1 MSAYYPKLLHLSLQK
16 SSCISSLKVNVSYSL
31 TLIPV
36 DEVPHLHRLPHTRK
50 FGIST
55 LNTYLVLSQNQVYM
69 QLLSS
74 SKLQC
79 PSPLSLNKDKDL
91 FTDRD
96 PFLGDHTQGFPVYL
110 YARDGVSTSQGN
122 AVKRCQQ
129 WARQKDK
136 VISLLIE
143 PYLALLCQTSNLHDL
158 PLSPLLQSC
167 TCIGNCKIKVLC
179 LYFNHKQL
187 AMIHI
192 LLSNISLLLDIIQI
206 ELLICSCLSAI
217 TQLISHSLF
226 PYAPLFPSLTID
238 ISLLDF
244 IKKLFLRLPCNITRQ
259 CETLEDFLERQEY
272 RLDSQVSLST
282 LLRVSLG

>member
-1 MSAYYPKLLHLSLQK
+1 MWNWPRITTSKPIIASLQWKTAYLILQSATHNMSAYYPKLLHLSLQK

-129 WARQKDK
+129 WAR
-136 VISLLIE
+136 
-143 PYLALLCQTSNLHDL
+143 
-158 PLSPLLQSC
+158 
-167 TCIGNCKIKVLC
+167 
-179 LYFNHKQL
+179 
-187 AMIHI
+187 
-192 LLSNISLLLDIIQI
+192 
-206 ELLICSCLSAI
+206 
-217 TQLISHSLF
+217 
-226 PYAPLFPSLTID
+226 
-238 ISLLDF
+238 
-244 IKKLFLRLPCNITRQ
+244 
-259 CETLEDFLERQEY
+259 
-272 RLDSQVSLST
+272 
-282 LLRVSLG
+282 